1 MLIFI
6 SILLCFFPVV
16 LIFYPLIKDEKNKNI
31 QNSNNFNF
39 QQKWDSLL
47 EGLQNAELE
56 FSIGTID
63 EEDYKWLQKTYT
75 KEILAL
81 IKEFNI
87 SVSEEKELMQK
98 IDEEINK
105 IKKNL

>member
-1 MLIFI
+1 MLILI

-16 LIFYPLIKDEKNKNI
+16 LIFYPLIKKEKNKNI
-31 QNSNNFNF
+31 QNGNNFNF
-39 QQKWDSLL
+39 QQRWDSLL

-63 EEDYKWLQKTYT
+63 QEDYKWLQKTYT

-81 IKEFNI
+81 IKRFNV

-98 IDEEINK
+98 IDEEISK
-105 IKKNL
+105 MKNNI